1 MKKKDRTISEGR
13 APLLRYA
20 APMGFVLL
28 LAVLTE
34 FLARTDRIQSFI
46 IPAPTAVFFAL
57 FNNFKEIR
65 PHLGETLWVC
75 TAGLILSIAAALII
89 AVIMDG
95 ISFVRDMIYPLIVA
109 SQAIP
114 IMVITPIIIL
124 LMGFGITPR
133 LLVVVLVCFFPIAI
147 SLYDGLQSADP
158 DMIILMR
165 SLNAGRWQIFRHVKF
180 PSSLPALFSG
190 IRISATYCVMAT
202 VIAEWQGSNSG
213 LGVYLMRVKR
223 SYAYDKMFAAILLIV
238 LVSLA
243 FFLIAQI
250 AEKRAVVWK
259 RSRKN

>member
-1 MKKKDRTISEGR
+1 MKKKDRTISEKS

-20 APMGFVLL
+20 APVGLL
-28 LAVLTE
+28 FFLAVLTE

-46 IPAPTAVFFAL
+46 LPAPTAVFLAL
-57 FNNFKEIR
+57 FNNFGEIS
-65 PHLGETLWVC
+65 PHLTETLWVC
-75 TAGLILSIAAALII
+75 TAGLVLSIAAALII

-95 ISFVRDMIYPLIVA
+95 IRFVRDMIYPLIVA

-124 LMGFGITPR
+124 LMGFGIAPR

-202 VIAEWQGSNSG
+202 VIAEWQGSNIG

-259 RSRKN
+259 RSRKS